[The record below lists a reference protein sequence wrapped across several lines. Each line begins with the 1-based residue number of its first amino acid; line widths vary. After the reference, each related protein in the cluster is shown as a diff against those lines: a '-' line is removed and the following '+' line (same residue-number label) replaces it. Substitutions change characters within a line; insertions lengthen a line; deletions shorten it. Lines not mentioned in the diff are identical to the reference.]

1 MMVERLYPFVPV
13 WVQNL
18 GISLYGL
25 SYRRERLGGYFE
37 KYVQEF
43 RERDRWTC
51 QQMTSYV
58 EERLRSLLFHSFD
71 NVPYYRARWSSA
83 GIARGDI
90 TRMSL
95 ADLPRLPVTPK
106 ADLRFDPERFV
117 AQNVIRK
124 ELRRYYTSG
133 STGTPITCIYTR
145 DAHRRFIAAREVRS
159 FGWAGT
165 TSLGPRSMLGGR
177 LIVPRADSP
186 APYYR
191 YNWAE
196 KQVYFS
202 SFHIS
207 PDRVPNYVGGL
218 NRYRPRVLTGYASAH
233 YLLARRMIQQNLR
246 LEYRPDAV
254 ILSSEKLTAE
264 MRDWIGRAFN
274 APAYEEWGAVENCAL
289 ATECEFGKLHVNPDF
304 GIVEIVDGQGLPVSR
319 GAQGRMLCTGLLNS
333 AQPLIRYDIG
343 DRGSYARSGCQCGRD
358 QLPVLQDVLGRV
370 EDVVVGR
377 DGREMVRFHG
387 IFINLPHVLEGQIV
401 QERRDFI
408 RVRVVCTDHFG
419 EKEEALIRDRI
430 TKGRLGPVNVQ
441 IERVEELERTD
452 RGKVRAVISRIPE
465 EERIA
470 AALHGEGPA

>member
-1 MMVERLYPFVPV
+1 MMVERLYPYMPV

-25 SYRRERLGGYFE
+25 SYRRERLGGNFE

-43 RERDRWTC
+43 RARDHWTC
-51 QQMTSYV
+51 QQMTAYV
-58 EERLRSLLFHSFD
+58 EERLRTLLLHSFD
-71 NVPYYRARWSSA
+71 NVPYYRARWGSA
-83 GIARGDI
+83 GITRGDI
-90 TRMSL
+90 AIMSL

-106 ADLRFDPERFV
+106 ADLRSAPTTFV
-117 AQNVIRK
+117 AQNLGRK
-124 ELRRYYTSG
+124 ELLRYYTSG

-145 DAHRRFIAAREVRS
+145 DAHRRFVAAREVRS

-165 TSLGPRSMLGGR
+165 TILGPRSMLGGR
-177 LIVPRADSP
+177 LVVPRANSR

-207 PDRVPNYVGGL
+207 PDRVPNYVEGL

-264 MRDWIGRAFN
+264 MRDWISRAFN
-274 APAYEEWGAVENCAL
+274 APAYEEWGSVENCAL
-289 ATECEFGKLHVNPDF
+289 ATECEFGRLHVSPDF
-304 GIVEIVDGQGLPVSR
+304 GIVEIVDEQGLPVSP
-319 GAQGRMLCTGLLNS
+319 GAHGRMLCTGLLNS

-343 DRGSYARSGCQCGRD
+343 DRGVYATSGCQCGRD
-358 QLPVLQDVLGRV
+358 QLPVLEDVLGRV
-370 EDVVVGR
+370 EDVVVGL

-387 IFINLPHVLEGQIV
+387 IFINLPHVLEGQII
-401 QERRDFI
+401 QENRDLI
-408 RVRVVCTDHFG
+408 RVKVVPVEGFG
-419 EKEEALIRDRI
+419 EKEEALIRERI

-441 IERVEELERTD
+441 IERVAELERTD
-452 RGKVRAVISRIPE
+452 GGKVRAVISRIPR
-465 EERIA
+465 EERIR
-470 AALHGEGPA
+470 AALHGERPA